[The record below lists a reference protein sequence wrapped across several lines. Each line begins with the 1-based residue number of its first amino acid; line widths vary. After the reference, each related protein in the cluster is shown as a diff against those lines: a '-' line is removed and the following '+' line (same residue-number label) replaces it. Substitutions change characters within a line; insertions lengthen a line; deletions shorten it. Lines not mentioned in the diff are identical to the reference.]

1 MEGQRKSEPL
11 TKHTTVLPEGVKEK
25 AQKFEI
31 NNNLSQSENISN
43 FTNTLTLNELEI
55 KNIEQETKDQ
65 SKSNDWFIQRAGRI
79 TASKFSKIYTKMET
93 LKQNPNKCS
102 LKLVE
107 SILSEEKIDTFSTR
121 HGIGMEFHAKVAVIT
136 ALKNMG
142 HKKVK
147 SFESGTI
154 IDKEHPYISAPPD
167 LFIECLCCGKA
178 LVEIKCPYSIR
189 DSAPS
194 KSNLK
199 QLETLNNGEVKLK
212 LNHPHYFQ
220 IQGQLGIT
228 SLKNC
233 WYFVYTDHGHYIE
246 NILFSNEFYQN
257 ILKNLKEFWYKH
269 LAKYLL
275 FGKQNIMVS
284 SIQTGEILKNP
295 LISTSPLKKKKRS
308 RACLIQ
314 FNYYMCKRSTRTK
327 TVVCYGYYLD
337 DF

>member
-1 MEGQRKSEPL
+1 MG
-11 TKHTTVLPEGVKEK
+11 H
-25 AQKFEI
+25 
-31 NNNLSQSENISN
+31 NNAE
-43 FTNTLTLNELEI
+43 
-55 KNIEQETKDQ
+55 
-65 SKSNDWFIQRAGRI
+65 
-79 TASKFSKIYTKMET
+79 
-93 LKQNPNKCS
+93 
-102 LKLVE
+102 V
-107 SILSEEKIDTFSTR
+107 
-121 HGIGMEFHAKVAVIT
+121 

-142 HKKVK
+142 HIKVK

-154 IDKEHPYISAPPD
+154 IDKEHPYISASPD

-233 WYFVYTDHGHYIE
+233 WYFVYTDHGQYIE

-284 SIQTGEILKNP
+284 SIQTEEILKNP
-295 LISTSPLKKKKRS
+295 IIITSPLKKKRS

-314 FNYYMCKRSTRTK
+314 FNYYMCKRSTSKNLTLRFVK
-327 TVVCYGYYLD
+327 NPVVCYGYYLD